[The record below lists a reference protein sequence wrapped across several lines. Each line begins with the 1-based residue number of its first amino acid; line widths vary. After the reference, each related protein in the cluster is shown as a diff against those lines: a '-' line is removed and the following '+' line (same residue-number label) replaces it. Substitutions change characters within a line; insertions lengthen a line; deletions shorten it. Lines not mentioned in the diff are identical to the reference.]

1 MNKKGVFIIAVICS
15 LVALQFYR
23 VYDNYYQELYRMYRW
38 QYYYTNI
45 MYAKWAVSKI
55 PRDNCTDL
63 RPANDGGVIM
73 SLKENCTE
81 GFFYPPFGDYEP

>member
-1 MNKKGVFIIAVICS
+1 
-15 LVALQFYR
+15 
-23 VYDNYYQELYRMYRW
+23 
-38 QYYYTNI
+38 